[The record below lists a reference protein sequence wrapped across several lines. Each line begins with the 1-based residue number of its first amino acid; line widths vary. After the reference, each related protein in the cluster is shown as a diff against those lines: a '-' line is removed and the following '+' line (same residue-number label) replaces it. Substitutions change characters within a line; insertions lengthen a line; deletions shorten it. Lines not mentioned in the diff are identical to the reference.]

1 MRRMPRA
8 RRRRT
13 NAVLAAGLV
22 AGLVTALA
30 ACSTGGPATDAEPS
44 ATPAEEVDGLRVEV
58 RQGRFDVPDGVLV
71 VSFANDG
78 DESVTVA
85 RTVVRSPALEPG
97 MERTRPFDLGPGD
110 RLDVR
115 MPLTPSVCDARPDT
129 VVAVELRGGAHGDG
143 GASAALIPSDPYDTM
158 ARIADRDCLAESVA
172 AAAAIVLPERLRVT
186 GSGTDAR
193 AVIDVRVD
201 PAASGDAVVEI
212 DRVLGTTLIGSESGG
227 SWPVGL
233 EVAAGDPPATIEL
246 PVRPARCDAH
256 AIADDKRGTILPFE
270 LATSDGRAGA
280 VEFASGDALKADLYA
295 YYAERCGLD

>member
-1 MRRMPRA
+1 MPRSRPRPVA
-8 RRRRT
+8 
-13 NAVLAAGLV
+13 AVIAVGL
-22 AGLVTALA
+22 LTALGSMLV
-30 ACSTGGPATDAEPS
+30 ACSTEAPSTDAESS

-78 DESVTVA
+78 DESVTVT
-85 RTVVRSPALEPG
+85 RTEVRSPALERG

-115 MPLTPSVCDARPDT
+115 MPLTPSVCDARPET

-143 GASAALIPSDPYDTM
+143 AAVPALLVPSDPYDTM
-158 ARIADRDCLAESVA
+158 TRIADRDCLAQSAA
-172 AAAAIVLPERLRVT
+172 AAAAIVLPERLRVS
-186 GSGTDAR
+186 GAGTDAR
-193 AVIDVRVD
+193 AVIDVRVE
-201 PAASGDAVVEI
+201 PAASGDASIEI
-212 DRVLGTTLIGSESGG
+212 ERVLGTTLIGSESGG
-227 SWPVGL
+227 AWPVGL
-233 EVAAGDPPATIEL
+233 EVAAGDAPATIEL

-280 VEFASGDALKADLYA
+280 LEFASGDALKADLYA